1 MVIGVIAKGIGK
13 LTKPKKKG
21 TPLKRKGPKTIVG
34 FKPKVGQDRVPVVE
48 DLTTT
53 VDIPLPK
60 DFDIPKKLRKPIS
73 ELDRRRAIAR
83 KIDARERTR
92 VMLDPEARKVA
103 DKFADLRGKGKSDAE
118 IKKALEKF
126 SKKFRRRK

>member
-1 MVIGVIAKGIGK
+1 MVIGTIIRK
-13 LTKPKKKG
+13 LAKPKKKG
-21 TPLKRKGPKTIVG
+21 TPLKKKGPKTIVG

-53 VDIPLPK
+53 VDVPLPK
-60 DFDIPKKLRKPIS
+60 DFDLPKKLRKPIS
-73 ELDRRRAIAR
+73 ELDRRRAITQK
-83 KIDARERTR
+83 KINQDRTR

-103 DKFADLRGKGKSDAE
+103 DKFAELKGKGKSDAE

>member
-1 MVIGVIAKGIGK
+1 MVIGTIIRK
-13 LTKPKKKG
+13 LAKPKKKG
-21 TPLKRKGPKTIVG
+21 TPLKKKGPKTIVG

-53 VDIPLPK
+53 VDVPLPK
-60 DFDIPKKLRKPIS
+60 DFDLPKKLRKPIS
-73 ELDRRRAIAR
+73 ELDRRRAITQK
-83 KIDARERTR
+83 KINQDRTR

-103 DKFADLRGKGKSDAE
+103 NKFAKLKGMGKSDAE

>member
-1 MVIGVIAKGIGK
+1 MVIGTIIRK
-13 LTKPKKKG
+13 LAKPKKKG
-21 TPLKRKGPKTIVG
+21 TPLKKKGPKTIVG

-53 VDIPLPK
+53 VDVPLPK
-60 DFDIPKKLRKPIS
+60 DFDLPKKLRKPIS
-73 ELDRRRAIAR
+73 ELDRRRAITQK
-83 KIDARERTR
+83 KINQDRTR

-103 DKFADLRGKGKSDAE
+103 NKFAKLKGMGKSDAE

-126 SKKFRRRK
+126 SKKFRGRK

>member
-1 MVIGVIAKGIGK
+1 MVSGTIIRK
-13 LTKPKKKG
+13 LAKPKKKG
-21 TPLKRKGPKTIVG
+21 TPLKKKGPKTIVG

-53 VDIPLPK
+53 VDVPLPK
-60 DFDIPKKLRKPIS
+60 DFDLPKKLRKPIS
-73 ELDRRRAIAR
+73 ELDRRRAITKK
-83 KIDARERTR
+83 KINQDRTR

-103 DKFADLRGKGKSDAE
+103 NKFAKLKGMGKSDAE

-126 SKKFRRRK
+126 SKKFRGRK

>member
-1 MVIGVIAKGIGK
+1 MVIGTIIRK
-13 LTKPKKKG
+13 LAKPKKKG
-21 TPLKRKGPKTIVG
+21 TPLKKKGPKTIVG

-53 VDIPLPK
+53 VDVPLPK
-60 DFDIPKKLRKPIS
+60 DFDLPKKLRKPIS
-73 ELDRRRAIAR
+73 ELDRRRAITQK
-83 KIDARERTR
+83 KINQDRTR

>member
-1 MVIGVIAKGIGK
+1 MVIGTIIRK
-13 LTKPKKKG
+13 LAKPKKKG
-21 TPLKRKGPKTIVG
+21 TPLKKKGPKTIVG

-53 VDIPLPK
+53 VDVPLPK
-60 DFDIPKKLRKPIS
+60 DFDLPKKLRKPIS
-73 ELDRRRAIAR
+73 ELDRRRAITQK
-83 KIDARERTR
+83 KINQDRTR

-103 DKFADLRGKGKSDAE
+103 DKFAELKGKGKSDAE

-126 SKKFRRRK
+126 SKKFRGRK

>member
-1 MVIGVIAKGIGK
+1 MVIGTIIRK
-13 LTKPKKKG
+13 LAKPKKKG
-21 TPLKRKGPKTIVG
+21 TPLKKKGPKTIVG

-53 VDIPLPK
+53 VDVPLPK
-60 DFDIPKKLRKPIS
+60 DFDLPKKLRKPIS
-73 ELDRRRAIAR
+73 ELDRRRAITQK
-83 KIDARERTR
+83 KINQDRTR

-103 DKFADLRGKGKSDAE
+103 DKFAKLKGKGKSDAE

-126 SKKFRRRK
+126 SKKFRGRK

>member
-1 MVIGVIAKGIGK
+1 MKK
-13 LTKPKKKG
+13 RKKTKRKFAPVPKTKKG

-73 ELDRRRAIAR
+73 ELDRRRAITR

-103 DKFADLRGKGKSDAE
+103 DLKGKGKSDAE

>member
-1 MVIGVIAKGIGK
+1 MVIGTIIRK
-13 LTKPKKKG
+13 LAKPKKKG
-21 TPLKRKGPKTIVG
+21 TPLKKKGPKTIVG

-53 VDIPLPK
+53 VDVPLPK
-60 DFDIPKKLRKPIS
+60 DFDLHKKLRKPIS
-73 ELDRRRAIAR
+73 ELDRRRAIYQK
-83 KIDARERTR
+83 KINQDRTR

-103 DKFADLRGKGKSDAE
+103 DKFAKLKGKGKSDAE

-126 SKKFRRRK
+126 SKKFRGRK